1 MTGKNLKEFRA
12 LTTEEL
18 VKMREDILNNIRS
31 INFKMKIEK
40 PKNIMEKRNL
50 RKKVAVINTIIR
62 EREHAESKR

>member
-1 MTGKNLKEFRA
+1 MTGKNLKELRS

-18 VKMREDILNNIRS
+18 IQMKEDISNNVRS

-50 RKKVAVINTIIR
+50 RRKIAVINTIIR
-62 EREHAESKR
+62 ERELAESKR